1 MSKPP
6 PLQHGVTYHILAR
19 GNNRE
24 NIFIGAD
31 NYRYFMDKYVE
42 HVVPM
47 ADTYAYCL
55 LKNHFH
61 LLVRIKTEEELLK
74 TPSVLHANK
83 TPSVFVAPRDSM
95 SNVVEKHLG
104 SHISR
109 ATPSQ
114 TFANFLNAYAKA
126 INQLYGRTGSLFQ
139 HPFGRIAVTTDNYLL
154 NLIYYI
160 HRNPQKHGFV
170 SDFREYPYS
179 SYPILASE
187 KPTRLQRAQVIK
199 WFNGREQFQAFH
211 AARQDEKIILPLIGE
226 DED

>member
-6 PLQHGVTYHILAR
+6 PLEHGVTYHIFAR

-31 NYRYFMDKYVE
+31 NYRYFLDKYVE
-42 HVVPM
+42 HIVPL

-61 LLVRIKTEEELLK
+61 LLVRIKTEEELPK
-74 TPSVLHANK
+74 TPSVLPANK
-83 TPSVFVAPRDSM
+83 TQRVFDQPRAASRAARLKPFG
-95 SNVVEKHLG
+95 SNLA
-104 SHISR
+104 R

-126 INQLYGRTGSLFQ
+126 INKTYGRTGSLFQ
-139 HPFGRIAVTTDNYLL
+139 HPFGRIAVTTETYLV
-154 NLIYYI
+154 NLVHYI
-160 HRNPQKHGFV
+160 HWNPQKHRFV

-179 SYPILASE
+179 SYHVLTSD
-187 KPTRLQRAQVIK
+187 KPTRLKRAQIIE

-211 AARQDEKIILPLIGE
+211 SARQDEKIISAWIGE
-226 DED
+226 DDD